1 MFSQKWASKLI
12 SWQHAGDSAASWV
25 FFFPASVRW
34 HPCSKKGHFVC
45 PGAEFLKTCYYSHSF
60 KPAFRYRCSFSKAS
74 GSQRPWLLINDYLH
88 QPNSLAIFQW
98 SVGENLKE
106 KQDRRAWKRVSYLQC
121 FNQSSIIKLFVLSV
135 TSTSLSKYFYWNAS
149 PGNNLRRHL

>member
-1 MFSQKWASKLI
+1 MLEILAKEDGGFLGFSFSLPLPLK
-12 SWQHAGDSAASWV
+12 H
-25 FFFPASVRW
+25 RW

-45 PGAEFLKTCYYSHSF
+45 PGAEFLKTCYYSHNF
-60 KPAFRYRCSFSKAS
+60 KPAFGYRCSFSKAS
-74 GSQRPWLLINDYLH
+74 GSQRPWLLINDHLH

-106 KQDRRAWKRVSYLQC
+106 KQDRRAWQRVSYLQC
-121 FNQSSIIKLFVLSV
+121 FNQSSLIKLSVLST

-149 PGNNLRRHL
+149 PGNNLRRHF